1 MSFGLAS
8 LRTREERLNILG
20 DTHSSGLQDMG
31 EEEGIQRGEVRKPCK
46 YKGLGTKKFGSF
58 KKNYEA
64 YARSMWGE
72 NKEGWRIG
80 LDAVLEGHPL
90 ALYQSYI
97 EQDLSYDEIVNRLG
111 GIFTGESDP
120 FLCRKLLK
128 LRTIAKGTDEPWV
141 VFVSRCNNLLY
152 EIYPEITEED

>member
-20 DTHSSGLQDMG
+20 DTHSSGLLDIG
-31 EEEGIQRGEVRKPCK
+31 EEEGIQRGEVQNWHLSQPLPKPCK

-80 LDAVLEGHPL
+80 LEAVLEGHPL
-90 ALYQSYI
+90 ALYQ
-97 EQDLSYDEIVNRLG
+97 
-111 GIFTGESDP
+111 
-120 FLCRKLLK
+120 
-128 LRTIAKGTDEPWV
+128 
-141 VFVSRCNNLLY
+141 LY
-152 EIYPEITEED
+152 

>member
-31 EEEGIQRGEVRKPCK
+31 EEEGIQRGEVRNWRLSQPLPKPCK
-46 YKGLGTKKFGSF
+46 YNGLGTKRFGSF

-80 LDAVLEGHPL
+80 LEAVLEGHPL

-97 EQDLSYDEIVNRLG
+97 EQDLSYDEIVNRFG
-111 GIFTGESDP
+111 GIFTGESDL
-120 FLCRKLLK
+120 FYV
-128 LRTIAKGTDEPWV
+128 E
-141 VFVSRCNNLLY
+141 NY
-152 EIYPEITEED
+152 